1 MRKLWL
7 VSVVFSVCVF
17 VLSGCAQVSEWFNAN
32 REDIEEAT
40 TVFIVDRVT
49 KKVDAKIDKMVSEGK
64 ITEAYAEELKLECRG
79 KLIDT
84 MSNIYHIIERYKDK
98 KAEK

>member
-1 MRKLWL
+1 MNKLWL
-7 VSVVFSVCVF
+7 VSVVFSVCAF
-17 VLSGCAQVSEWFNAN
+17 MLSGCVQVSEWFTAN
-32 REDIEEAT
+32 REDIEEVT
-40 TVFIVDRVT
+40 TVLIIDRVS

-64 ITEAYAEELKLECRG
+64 ITEAYADELKLECRG

-98 KAEK
+98 KSEK